1 MDILSRL
8 FDEMHLQQVQYISV
22 QANGDWQLEQTKK
35 DYLTFIVVMS
45 GEIVLNYADQYQVI
59 TANNMVMLTSQQGY
73 CCQSSQNLSNATVT
87 TNMPAHK
94 EGQINLLINDY
105 DNKHKTETNIHH
117 LDETSDSTEITA
129 LARFIVVRSQFDA
142 DMARPLLSSLPNS
155 LPPTNQQHSPYNEVV
170 RIGLQFFQLE
180 VGLQRPGKTTMLE
193 RLASMLM
200 IECIREY
207 VEQLKTAST
216 TALIKNPMA
225 TLITDS
231 MTTQQEISIANS
243 TNKPVDAWVDNP
255 WQLSAETQ
263 SEESDDDSLFNTIKE
278 ENSGN
283 WLAALKDPYLSKTLY
298 LMHSYPQEAW
308 TLQGLAKESGL
319 SRSSLSE
326 RFRQL
331 IGITPQAYLNHYR
344 LRLAAR
350 FLRQEQYSIGKISE
364 LVGYA
369 SDHSFSGA
377 FKRRYGQ
384 SPSNYRKDFIKRK
397 DSR

>member
-22 QANGDWQLEQTKK
+22 QASGDWQLEQHKQ

-45 GEIVLNYADQYQVI
+45 GEMVLHYADEYQVI

-87 TNMPAHK
+87 TSMPAHK
-94 EGQINLLINDY
+94 EGQIDLLINDSSSQ
-105 DNKHKTETNIHH
+105 DKAKFNDPMHEAKLTQ
-117 LDETSDSTEITA
+117 
-129 LARFIVVRSQFDA
+129 FIVVRSQFDA
-142 DMARPLLSSLPNS
+142 DMARPLLTSLPDS
-155 LPPTNQQHSPYNEVV
+155 LPPPTQQDSAYNEVV

-207 VEQLKTAST
+207 VEQLESAS
-216 TALIKNPMA
+216 LISQSA
-225 TLITDS
+225 TES
-231 MTTQQEISIANS
+231 IS
-243 TNKPVDAWVDNP
+243 KPVTAWVDSL
-255 WQLSAETQ
+255 WQLTSKAEQQ
-263 SEESDDDSLFNTIKE
+263 SLVDNELNSDVE
-278 ENSGN
+278 ENETGN

-298 LMHSYPQEAW
+298 LMHSYPAETW
-308 TLQGLAKESGL
+308 TLQRLAKESGL

-350 FLRQEQYSIGKISE
+350 FLRQQQYSIGKISE
-364 LVGYA
+364 MVGYA

-384 SPSNYRKDFIKRK
+384 SPSNYRKDYIRQKLEA
-397 DSR
+397 D

>member
-8 FDEMHLQQVQYISV
+8 FDEMHLQHVQYISV
-22 QANGDWQLEQTKK
+22 QATGEWRLEQPHQ

-45 GEIVLNYADQYQVI
+45 GEITLHYTNQYQRI

-73 CCQSSQNLSNATVT
+73 CCQSGQNISRATVST
-87 TNMPAHK
+87 VMPAHK
-94 EGQINLLINDY
+94 EGQINLFIKDSSHQG
-105 DNKHKTETNIHH
+105 DSFIQHKVDARRAAKSQSEV
-117 LDETSDSTEITA
+117 SQTA
-129 LARFIVVRSQFDA
+129 TFIVVRSQFDA
-142 DMARPLLSSLPNS
+142 DMARPLLSSLPDS
-155 LPPTNQQHSPYNEVV
+155 LPPPTQQHSACNEVV
-170 RIGLQFFQLE
+170 KIGLQFFQLE

-207 VEQLKTAST
+207 VEQTETAST
-216 TALIKNPMA
+216 THL
-225 TLITDS
+225 
-231 MTTQQEISIANS
+231 
-243 TNKPVDAWVDNP
+243 
-255 WQLSAETQ
+255 QLSAIAKDEA
-263 SEESDDDSLFNTIKE
+263 DHTIKD
-278 ENSGN
+278 NNNGH

-298 LMHSYPQEAW
+298 LMHSYPEEAW

-319 SRSSLSE
+319 SRSSLSA
-326 RFRQL
+326 RFKQL
-331 IGITPQAYLNHYR
+331 IGVTPQAYLNHYR

-384 SPSNYRKDFIKRK
+384 SPSYYRKAFAQKPVK
-397 DSR
+397 

>member
-1 MDILSRL
+1 
-8 FDEMHLQQVQYISV
+8 
-22 QANGDWQLEQTKK
+22 
-35 DYLTFIVVMS
+35 
-45 GEIVLNYADQYQVI
+45 
-59 TANNMVMLTSQQGY
+59 
-73 CCQSSQNLSNATVT
+73 
-87 TNMPAHK
+87 
-94 EGQINLLINDY
+94 
-105 DNKHKTETNIHH
+105 
-117 LDETSDSTEITA
+117 
-129 LARFIVVRSQFDA
+129 
-142 DMARPLLSSLPNS
+142 
-155 LPPTNQQHSPYNEVV
+155 
-170 RIGLQFFQLE
+170 
-180 VGLQRPGKTTMLE
+180 MLE

-216 TALIKNPMA
+216 IALIKNPMA
-225 TLITDS
+225 TLIADS

-243 TNKPVDAWVDNP
+243 TTKPVDAWVDNP

-263 SEESDDDSLFNTIKE
+263 SGGSDDDSLFNTIKE